1 MIHALSRTAQDRS
14 IDAPFLV
21 ATLSLFAAS
30 VAATIAACDAMP
42 TMSGMSMTWMRM
54 PGQTWFDAAGMFVGM
69 WTVMM
74 IAMMLPS
81 LAPTLAR
88 YRRDRSLRHRDRK
101 TVAIASGYFLVW
113 SLLGVAM
120 FPFGVGISKIAMQ
133 PPIVEAI
140 PCIAG
145 FLLVIAGALQFTR
158 WKMHQLDCCTNLPTC
173 RVSVGDFHT
182 GLRLGLHCCCCCIGP
197 TIALLIFGVMDLRTM
212 AVVGTAITLE
222 RTLPNGHRI
231 ARIAGAIAIV
241 VGVFVMVGIVS
252 PI

>member
-1 MIHALSRTAQDRS
+1 MIHTLSRTAQIRS
-14 IDAPFLV
+14 IDVPFLV
-21 ATLSLFAAS
+21 TALSLFAAS

-42 TMSGMSMTWMRM
+42 TMPGMSMTWMRM
-54 PGQTWFDAAGMFVGM
+54 PGQTWFDATAMFVGM

-101 TVAIASGYFLVW
+101 TVAIALGYFLVW
-113 SLLGVAM
+113 SLLGAVVFPLGVA
-120 FPFGVGISKIAMQ
+120 ISKAAMQ
-133 PPIVEAI
+133 PPIVAAI
-140 PCIAG
+140 PDIAG
-145 FLLVIAGALQFTR
+145 FLLVLAGALQFTR
-158 WKMHQLDCCTNLPTC
+158 WKMHQLDCCKNLPKC
-173 RVSVGDFHT
+173 GVSAGDFRT

-197 TIALLIFGVMDLRTM
+197 TIALLIFGAMDLRAM

-222 RTLPNGHRI
+222 RTLPNGQRV
-231 ARIAGAIAIV
+231 ARVAGAIAIV
-241 VGVFVMVGIVS
+241 VGIFVMVGIVS